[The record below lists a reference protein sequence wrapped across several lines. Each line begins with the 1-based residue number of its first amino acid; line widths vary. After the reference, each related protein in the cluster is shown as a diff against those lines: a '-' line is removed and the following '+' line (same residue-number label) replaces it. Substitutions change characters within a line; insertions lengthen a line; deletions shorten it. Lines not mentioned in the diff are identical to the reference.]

1 MKRNIVF
8 LLLFAML
15 LSGCIEKA
23 QAPTTNDNT
32 DKNPTETSE
41 DTSSDEK
48 SNTPIATASNF
59 GNYEETDVD
68 FTPQVEKYAVKEDLS
83 NIINTDD
90 FGFSDSA
97 KELLVKNN
105 FVVVPA
111 YNSEFYSLY
120 ENNRYDYYPNFITT
134 DSILHNYHLMFDH
147 LLKTLEEPPPHVI
160 FIFATTEPQS
170 LPATILS
177 RTQRFDFK
185 RVPISALA
193 ETVND
198 IAAKEGLEIDPRAA
212 LMVARKADG
221 SLRDALSLLDQLIN
235 FSQGMITT
243 ESASEILGLVKT
255 DFLFKIIKAVIKHD
269 TPAVLEMFNVYFDEG
284 VDIDG
289 LADELSIFLGKL
301 LLVKNGVRETSILEM
316 DISELEKAELLVS
329 EIDTSDILRMLQ
341 IMADFTVDKK
351 SGVDPVVAMEVALV
365 RLSGLDKAVDID
377 ELLSNLSNPVNMT
390 RALSGHSVSKVVKAT
405 KSTSAEEGRSMD
417 VGRKSGQAPF
427 TRSQSTAIEHKLD
440 NISNWWSNFLSF
452 VKSKSLAVWSHLQY
466 AKVSYNGS
474 NLVDLG
480 FPLGNEFHMKFLTG
494 RRSFIIDCLK
504 EFSGANPGVSF
515 TRLENENNDL
525 TDIPNIPKQS
535 IEEFLNQHPKMKKL
549 HDLIDG
555 DDIRFRGNMQ

>member
-1 MKRNIVF
+1 MSYLALARRYRPDDFSGILSQKHITRTLANAISSGRISHAYLFCGSRGTGKTTTARVMAKSLNCEKGPTPTPCGECINCREIKAGISPDVF
-8 LLLFAML
+8 EIDA
-15 LSGCIEKA
+15 
-23 QAPTTNDNT
+23 
-32 DKNPTETSE
+32 
-41 DTSSDEK
+41 
-48 SNTPIATASNF
+48 ASNR
-59 GNYEETDVD
+59 GIDDIRQLRENVRYS
-68 FTPQVEKYAVKEDLS
+68 PASSRYKIY
-83 NIINTDD
+83 IIDEVHRLTNE
-90 FGFSDSA
+90 A
-97 KELLVKNN
+97 
-105 FVVVPA
+105 
-111 YNSEFYSLY
+111 
-120 ENNRYDYYPNFITT
+120 
-134 DSILHNYHLMFDH
+134 FDA

-255 DFLFKIIKAVIKHD
+255 DFLFKIIKAVVKHD

-417 VGRKSGQAPF
+417 VGKKSGQAPF

-440 NISNWWSNFLSF
+440 NIANWWSNFLSF